1 MENTIKYLVS
11 IYQNIVVSVGEQ
23 GDHGGFPPSLPLPLS
38 FSEDPV
44 GLYPVFTE
52 ESVLRVDP
60 LVEEELLAGFPHLL
74 DLAE

>member
-38 FSEDPV
+38 LSEHPVGLHPVLTEDPV
-44 GLYPVFTE
+44 YG
-52 ESVLRVDP
+52 VDP
-60 LVEEELLAGFPHLL
+60 LVEEENSDSRPHLL
-74 DLAE
+74 DLG